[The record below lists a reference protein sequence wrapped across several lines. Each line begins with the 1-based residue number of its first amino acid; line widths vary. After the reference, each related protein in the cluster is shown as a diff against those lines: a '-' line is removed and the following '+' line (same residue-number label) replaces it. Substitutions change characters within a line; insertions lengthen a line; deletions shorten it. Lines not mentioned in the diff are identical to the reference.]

1 MKDYRKN
8 YFYLTACM
16 LLLFFT
22 LSGCKT
28 VEKVTNMSE
37 EKMTIVNESTTEEH
51 DLKSDDSEVASPK
64 DVAGFEEFDI
74 GDSVEKGPLHIAAVY
89 FQPVD
94 MEPEGNSLAKADA
107 DAHIEADITAMQ
119 EGAEMLGYGKDEFV
133 PGLGVKAIIQKE
145 GSDVVQEVAFMPMNA
160 SDGPHY
166 GSNVKFEE
174 GLGTYKVK
182 FVISAPGNEYL
193 LHVDKETGVN
203 GKFWT
208 TPIETEWLFDWEGPK
223 W

>member
-1 MKDYRKN
+1 MKKYRKS
-8 YFYLTACM
+8 LSLIVGT
-16 LLLFFT
+16 LLLVVS

-28 VEKVTNMSE
+28 AEKSTNKSE
-37 EKMTIVNESTTEEH
+37 ETAASVDHSKMDHS
-51 DLKSDDSEVASPK
+51 KSDDSEAASPE
-64 DVAGFEEFDI
+64 DAAGFEEFDI
-74 GDSVEKGPLHIAAVY
+74 GDPVEKGPLHIAAVY

-94 MEPEGNSLAKADA
+94 MEPAGNSLAKADS
-107 DAHIEADITAMQ
+107 DAHIEADITATK
-119 EGAEMLGYGKDEFV
+119 EGAETLGYGKDEFV
-133 PGLGVKAIIQKE
+133 PGLGVKAIVQKE
-145 GSDVVQEVAFMPMNA
+145 GSDKVQEVAFMPMNA

-166 GSNVKFEE
+166 GSNIKFED

-193 LHVDKETGVN
+193 LHVDKETGVT

-208 TPIETEWLFDWEGPK
+208 APIETEWTFDWEGPK